1 MPLVRVCAAGMA
13 SAWSWRTWRRAL
25 TTDFPLD
32 MRFLGRFLVGLGRNR
47 LKLYRNVERG
57 EQARGVGARGAGA
70 MTRIGVFKKGFVAL
84 REPEG
89 YMTYTAPR
97 LRAPR
102 APRGAR
108 VELALYDH
116 YLEKPASFSTTS
128 PRSAPRA
135 PPIMV
140 PPATNNSGVFNSS
153 M

>member
-1 MPLVRVCAAGMA
+1 MHLVNVMADAWEVYLRAKGAYNIKPLFYVKKIYIV
-13 SAWSWRTWRRAL
+13 S
-25 TTDFPLD
+25 
-32 MRFLGRFLVGLGRNR
+32 
-47 LKLYRNVERG
+47 
-57 EQARGVGARGAGA
+57 ARGAGARGAGA

-140 PPATNNSGVFNSS
+140 PPATNNSGVLNSS